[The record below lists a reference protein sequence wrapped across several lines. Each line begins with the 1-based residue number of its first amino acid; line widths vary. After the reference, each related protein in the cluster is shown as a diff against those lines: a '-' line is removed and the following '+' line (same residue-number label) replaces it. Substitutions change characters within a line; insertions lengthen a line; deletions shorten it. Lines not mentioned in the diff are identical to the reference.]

1 MALPSSAVSSNTTAQ
16 PGNASTSQDLDRYHP
31 LYLAALKGNWEA
43 AKSFLDNDS
52 DAATARI
59 TRTSMTAL
67 HVAAGEGRS
76 EFVEKMMSAI
86 PEEALEM
93 RDRARFTALHHAAIA
108 GSMRAA
114 KALVKKKPAL
124 ANAMDSEGQ
133 TPLLIA
139 SRFAYGSYDL
149 LWYLTLV
156 TKDEEPS
163 RPFTGPLAMDLV
175 LLLVLSGSV
184 GRLRVVL

>member
-1 MALPSSAVSSNTTAQ
+1 
-16 PGNASTSQDLDRYHP
+16 
-31 LYLAALKGNWEA
+31 
-43 AKSFLDNDS
+43 
-52 DAATARI
+52 
-59 TRTSMTAL
+59 MTAL

-76 EFVEKMMSAI
+76 EFVEKMVSYL
-86 PEEALEM
+86 PVEALEM
-93 RDRARFTALHHAAIA
+93 RDCLGYTALHYAAIA

-124 ANAMDSEGQ
+124 ANGLDFKGQ
-133 TPLLIA
+133 TPLLVA

-163 RPFTGPLAMDLV
+163 RPFTGPLAMNLV
-175 LLLVLSGSV
+175 RMLVLSGSV
-184 GRLRVVL
+184 GRLRVVLRTYWHFFFLSSSEFRS